1 MVKKQ
6 LAVVSLVGFL
16 LLAGAGCMSSSE
28 GESASIGDTVKSVQ
42 KELRGEGDKNASL
55 SSSERERAISDAKK
69 IATDIFGSGVKL
81 NGQTTDN
88 FIVKGGINI
97 IYALPKKA
105 DASQQSAVERAFKSA
120 GYDILDGEAPQ
131 TSGSEDEAYGGV
143 VAEKGN
149 IVFYFIYQHGGN
161 QVSFMG
167 MSSDQYAYVENTDEN
182 GETEK

>member
-28 GESASIGDTVKSVQ
+28 GESASLGDTVKSVQ
-42 KELRGEGDKNASL
+42 KELRGTGDKDAAL
-55 SSSERERAISDAKK
+55 SSSDRQKAISDAKK
-69 IATDIFGSGVKL
+69 IATDIFGSGIKL
-81 NGQTTDN
+81 SGQATND
-88 FIVKGGINI
+88 FIVKGGIDV
-97 IYALPKKA
+97 IYTLPKKA
-105 DASQQSAVERAFKSA
+105 DASQQPAVERAFKSA